1 MRWKKDFII
10 LSCFCLSLLPSC
22 SSAAEITT
30 EELNLLNSKLIQQ
43 ESLIQESKAELNTLR
58 IQLQKSK
65 AELQILKRELSLSK
79 ESLQKQNE
87 SIENANSLLKQYEEE
102 QKKKIRRIKRQ
113 RTIAWVVAGSILLA
127 NIK

>member
-43 ESLIQESKAELNTLR
+43 ESLIQESKAELSMLR

-65 AELQILKRELSLSK
+65 AELQILKSELNLSK
-79 ESLQKQNE
+79 ESLQKQNK

-102 QKKKIRRIKRQ
+102 QKKEIRRIKRQ
-113 RTIAWVVAGSILLA
+113 RTTAWIVAGTLLLSSV
-127 NIK
+127 K

>member
-102 QKKKIRRIKRQ
+102 QKKEIRRIKRQ
-113 RTIAWVVAGSILLA
+113 RTTAWIVAGTLLLSSV
-127 NIK
+127 K

>member
-30 EELNLLNSKLIQQ
+30 EELNLFSSKLIQQ

-102 QKKKIRRIKRQ
+102 QKKEIRRIKRQ
-113 RTIAWVVAGSILLA
+113 RTTAWIVAGTLLLSSV
-127 NIK
+127 K

>member
-113 RTIAWVVAGSILLA
+113 RTIAWVVAGTLLLSSV
-127 NIK
+127 K

>member
-10 LSCFCLSLLPSC
+10 LFCACSFWLPSC

-30 EELNLLNSKLIQQ
+30 EKLNLLNSKLIQQ

-58 IQLQKSK
+58 IQLQRSK
-65 AELQILKRELSLSK
+65 AELQILKSELSLSK

-102 QKKKIRRIKRQ
+102 QKKEIKRIKMQ
-113 RTIAWVVAGSILLA
+113 RTLAWVVAGTILLSSM
-127 NIK
+127 K

>member
-30 EELNLLNSKLIQQ
+30 EELNPFSSKLIQQ
-43 ESLIQESKAELNTLR
+43 ESLIQESKAELSMLR

-65 AELQILKRELSLSK
+65 AELQILKSELNLSK
-79 ESLQKQNE
+79 ESLQKQNK

>member
-30 EELNLLNSKLIQQ
+30 EELNLFSSKLIQQ
-43 ESLIQESKAELNTLR
+43 ESLIQESKAELSMLR

-65 AELQILKRELSLSK
+65 AELQILKSELNLSK
-79 ESLQKQNE
+79 ESLQKQNK

-102 QKKKIRRIKRQ
+102 QKKEIKRIEMQ
-113 RTIAWVVAGSILLA
+113 RTLAWFVAGTLLLSSM
-127 NIK
+127 K

>member
-65 AELQILKRELSLSK
+65 AELLILKSELNLSK

-87 SIENANSLLKQYEEE
+87 SIKNANSLLKQYEEE
-102 QKKKIRRIKRQ
+102 QKKEIRRIKRQ
-113 RTIAWVVAGSILLA
+113 RTTAWIVAGTLLLSSV
-127 NIK
+127 K